1 MNMVEVKT
9 AELIWPAL
17 DWAVAEAEGIQRF
30 VMGNDWPGNS
40 AVDDAADRDRVVIC
54 NLIGRLVV
62 ARGGWSDEW
71 KPSASWAQGG
81 PLIERFGCDL
91 ICIASGNC
99 WEANCWDCDLPTP
112 GLHLHE
118 AETPLIAACRAIVAA
133 KLGDAVSVPAE
144 LVQQQGEGVLKP

>member
-1 MNMVEVKT
+1 MIEVKT
-9 AELIWPAL
+9 AELAGPAL

-40 AVDDAADRDRVVIC
+40 AIDDAADRERVVIC

-81 PLIERFGCDL
+81 PLIDKHRMSFWGGENYVYAVCAG
-91 ICIASGNC
+91 G
-99 WEANCWDCDLPTP
+99 EGY
-112 GLHLHE
+112 GLTH
-118 AETPLIAACRAIVAA
+118 LIAACRAIVAA
-133 KLGDAVSVPAE
+133 KLGDTVRVPAA
-144 LVQQQGEGVLKP
+144 LTEGGAA

>member
-1 MNMVEVKT
+1 MEMVEVKT
-9 AELIWPAL
+9 AELIGPAL
-17 DWAVAEAEGIQRF
+17 DWAVAEAESIQRF

-81 PLIERFGCDL
+81 PLIDKHRMSFWGGENYVYAVCAG
-91 ICIASGNC
+91 G
-99 WEANCWDCDLPTP
+99 EGYGPT
-112 GLHLHE
+112 HLV
-118 AETPLIAACRAIVAA
+118 AACRAIVAA
-133 KLGDAVSVPAE
+133 KLGDIVQIPAE
-144 LVQQQGEGVLKP
+144 LA

>member
-1 MNMVEVKT
+1 MTEMIEVKT
-9 AELIWPAL
+9 TELAGPAL

-81 PLIERFGCDL
+81 LLIDKHKVS
-91 ICIASGNC
+91 IAYHNGP
-99 WEANCWDCDLPTP
+99 DCTP
-112 GLHLHE
+112 MACLHDTHPAFE
-118 AETPLIAACRAIVAA
+118 CGRTILIAACRAIVAA
-133 KLGDAVSVPAE
+133 KLGKSVRVPRH
-144 LVQQQGEGVLKP
+144 LWLGFK

>member
-1 MNMVEVKT
+1 MTDMIEVKT
-9 AELIWPAL
+9 AELAGPAL

-81 PLIERFGCDL
+81 PLIDKHRMSFWGGENYVYAVCAG
-91 ICIASGNC
+91 G
-99 WEANCWDCDLPTP
+99 EGY
-112 GLHLHE
+112 GLTH
-118 AETPLIAACRAIVAA
+118 LIAACRAIVAA
-133 KLGDAVSVPAE
+133 KLGDTVRVPAA
-144 LVQQQGEGVLKP
+144 LLAGGEA

>member
-1 MNMVEVKT
+1 MNQMIAVKT
-9 AELIWPAL
+9 AELIGPAL

-81 PLIERFGCDL
+81 PLIEKHNVQLLPPGRE
-91 ICIASGNC
+91 
-99 WEANCWDCDLPTP
+99 WEAQTDMRQGPSFWAKAFGST
-112 GLHLHE
+112 
-118 AETPLIAACRAIVAA
+118 ALIAACRAIVAS
-133 KLGDAVSVPAE
+133 KLGDTVRVPAA
-144 LVQQQGEGVLKP
+144 LLAGGAK

>member
-1 MNMVEVKT
+1 MTDMIEVKT
-9 AELIWPAL
+9 AELVGPAL

-40 AVDDAADRDRVVIC
+40 AVSDAADRDRVVIC

-81 PLIERFGCDL
+81 PLIDKHKVS
-91 ICIASGNC
+91 IAYHNGPDCTPMACLSGTHPAFEC
-99 WEANCWDCDLPTP
+99 
-112 GLHLHE
+112 G
-118 AETPLIAACRAIVAA
+118 ETVLIAACRAIVAA
-133 KLGDAVSVPAE
+133 KLGGAVRVPAA
-144 LVQQQGEGVLKP
+144 LVGGEA

>member
-1 MNMVEVKT
+1 MNQMIEVKT
-9 AELIWPAL
+9 AELIGPAL

-81 PLIERFGCDL
+81 PLIDKHRMSFWGGENYVYAVCAG
-91 ICIASGNC
+91 G
-99 WEANCWDCDLPTP
+99 EGY
-112 GLHLHE
+112 GLTH
-118 AETPLIAACRAIVAA
+118 LIAACRAIVAA
-133 KLGDAVSVPAE
+133 KLGDTVRVPAA
-144 LVQQQGEGVLKP
+144 LTEGGAA

>member
-1 MNMVEVKT
+1 MTDMIEVKT
-9 AELIWPAL
+9 AELAGPAL

-81 PLIERFGCDL
+81 PLIDKHRMSFWGGENYVYAVCAG
-91 ICIASGNC
+91 G
-99 WEANCWDCDLPTP
+99 EGY
-112 GLHLHE
+112 GLTH
-118 AETPLIAACRAIVAA
+118 LIAACRAIVAA
-133 KLGDAVSVPAE
+133 KLGDTVRVPAT
-144 LVQQQGEGVLKP
+144 LTEGGAA

>member
-1 MNMVEVKT
+1 MTDMIELKT
-9 AELIWPAL
+9 AELAGPAL

-81 PLIERFGCDL
+81 PLIDKHRMSFWGGESYVYAVCAG
-91 ICIASGNC
+91 G
-99 WEANCWDCDLPTP
+99 EGYGPT
-112 GLHLHE
+112 HLV
-118 AETPLIAACRAIVAA
+118 AACRAIVAS
-133 KLGDAVSVPAE
+133 KLGCTVRLPAA
-144 LVQQQGEGVLKP
+144 LLAGGEA

>member
-1 MNMVEVKT
+1 MEMIEVKT
-9 AELIWPAL
+9 AELAGPAL

-71 KPSASWAQGG
+71 KPSASWTQGG
-81 PLIERFGCDL
+81 PLIEKYLIAFCVEHEDVILAVLCDDYGMYV
-91 ICIASGNC
+91 SG
-99 WEANCWDCDLPTP
+99 WRQ
-112 GLHLHE
+112 G
-118 AETPLIAACRAIVAA
+118 ETHLIAACRAVVAS
-133 KLGDAVSVPAE
+133 KLGDTVQVPAA
-144 LVQQQGEGVLKP
+144 LIGGDA